1 MEKSSKQPTALI
13 VCGDLRPI
21 IYKHSLGIHWPF
33 AFNVKEDKV
42 TILIITIII
51 KQLSICKTLTSK
63 SESIPV
69 IYLSLGK
76 VTDDKDVP
84 EVIYRLNKKTS
95 QGKIFVVKH
104 KINDADVMIVV
115 KADTIKS
122 QDR

>member
-1 MEKSSKQPTALI
+1 MEKSSKQPTAL
-13 VCGDLRPI
+13 I